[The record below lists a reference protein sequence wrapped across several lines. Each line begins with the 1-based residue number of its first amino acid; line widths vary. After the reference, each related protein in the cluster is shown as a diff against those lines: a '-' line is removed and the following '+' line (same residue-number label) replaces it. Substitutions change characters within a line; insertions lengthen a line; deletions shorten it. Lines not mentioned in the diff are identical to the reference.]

1 MSMTQILATLSNYL
15 APIYPAA
22 KNWKYKFH
30 GGIFPKYKK
39 TLSSLNPI
47 APQLLPSELILPL
60 AQAVGEPALPLV
72 EVGARVKKN
81 QLIAKADVDPTQKLM
96 VPIHAPTSGEV
107 IAIEPRALPH
117 ASGLQAPCLV
127 LKPDGKNTAIEN
139 VLQSDGQWPKNP
151 QPLKDLLV
159 NSGIIGM
166 GGAGFPTY
174 AKLPDKRG
182 HVQQLLINGAEC
194 EPFITC
200 DDLLMQTQA
209 KQIWLGAQITAQALG
224 SAEILCGIEVNKP
237 QAIKAM
243 QQAAQEIASQRL
255 DSLPMKIMEVAT
267 VYPMG
272 SQKQLVLEMTGI
284 ELKAGHHAI
293 DQNLLMM
300 NVATLKAIF
309 HAVEQGAPLTSRLV
323 TVSGEGVNN
332 GYNTDALI
340 GTPFNELIELA
351 KPKSKLDYPLIM
363 GGPMMGVLMHE
374 NHVPVLKTTNC
385 ILANP
390 PEPRE
395 MQMPCIR
402 CGECMDAC
410 PVNLLPQQMY
420 WHAQGHEYEKVEKL
434 NIKDCIECG
443 CCSYVCPS
451 HIPLV
456 QYYRH
461 AKSEIKAMHAEQQ
474 ATELAKQRHEF
485 KLARIER
492 EKAEREARLKAKK
505 DAVKKNSTAK
515 VNADTATTKAADKA
529 SKNPAAAARA
539 AAAKAAAARK
549 AVDKTTA
556 SLTDSKPVSARE
568 KAIAAAQAAAAK
580 KQGQSDKDLK
590 TKGQSIGSAK
600 DRKTS
605 SEAAKKRAAQAAAKS
620 AAMAAAKKRA
630 QSKQNKQTNENSSP
644 TEQNTEQV
652 TELSNKQHIQHSD
665 QSSPA
670 LTKELARKA
679 AIAKARDAAA
689 QRKKSQK
696 KPVAT
701 DTKQKASSQ
710 VESTPKKSEE
720 SDNFKPTADQL
731 FANTAE
737 TKVDKKAAAKQAAM
751 AAAKR
756 AAAKRATQKQS
767 APTTKDNQS

>member
-420 WHAQGHEYEKVEKL
+420 WHAQGHEYEKVERL

-505 DAVKKNSTAK
+505 EAVKKQTVKPTAASPSN
-515 VNADTATTKAADKA
+515 NAKSAAA
-529 SKNPAAAARA
+529 QAAARA
-539 AAAKAAAARK
+539 AAAKKRGQQSTPTQS
-549 AVDKTTA
+549 DK
-556 SLTDSKPVSARE
+556 PISARE

-580 KQGQSDKDLK
+580 KQGQSDKDFK
-590 TKGQSIGSAK
+590 TKGQSLATNK
-600 DRKTS
+600 DRHASK
-605 SEAAKKRAAQAAAKS
+605 EAAKAAALTAAQKRRKSTANASKPEAQSNNKNLSAKPATARDRAIAAAK
-620 AAMAAAKKRA
+620 AAAAKKAANR
-630 QSKQNKQTNENSSP
+630 SHPN
-644 TEQNTEQV
+644 QV
-652 TELSNKQHIQHSD
+652 TPPAETQPSNLSSD
-665 QSSPA
+665 TAPS
-670 LTKELARKA
+670 A
-679 AIAKARDAAA
+679 AASKKDQVRQAAVAKARQAAA
-689 QRKKSQK
+689 ER
-696 KPVAT
+696 
-701 DTKQKASSQ
+701 QKAHSQ
-710 VESTPKKSEE
+710 TDE
-720 SDNFKPTADQL
+720 
-731 FANTAE
+731 ANPITQVDE
-737 TKVDKKAAAKQAAM
+737 THSVYQALTAKQAARQVAM

-756 AAAKRATQKQS
+756 AAARRATQTRL
-767 APTTKDNQS
+767 APENKDPKE